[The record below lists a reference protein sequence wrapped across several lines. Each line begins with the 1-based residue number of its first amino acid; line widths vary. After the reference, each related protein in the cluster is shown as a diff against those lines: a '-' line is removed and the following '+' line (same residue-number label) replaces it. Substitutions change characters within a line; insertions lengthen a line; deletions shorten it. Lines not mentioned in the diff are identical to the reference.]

1 MPCSENSEVRAS
13 TYVRWEVV
21 PEPSCTRKNEYMYIR
36 KVSYVMMERN
46 FD

>member
-1 MPCSENSEVRAS
+1 MPCLENSEVRAS

-21 PEPSCTRKNEYMYIR
+21 QEPSCTRKNECMYIR
-36 KVSYVMMERN
+36 KVLYVMEERN